1 MKKEEKMTPYLI
13 AQQKIMIWRTKMI
26 GKGFKKEEYEQ
37 YEKDVFNGYISKDV
51 AETLQKSKEVQNEII
66 KISNQ
71 IKNDSKKA
79 SMYFLLTVLV
89 AIGAMLLSLS
99 LKLSSW

>member
-1 MKKEEKMTPYLI
+1 
-13 AQQKIMIWRTKMI
+13 MI